1 MNKQPINTCINCNTR
16 DTINELEH
24 LRSKIMA
31 VSIRLDPEIEQRLDH
46 LAAQTGRAKSYYL
59 RELIEGGL
67 EDLEDFY
74 LADAAMERVR
84 RGREELLDASQV
96 RKDLGLDH

>member
-1 MNKQPINTCINCNTR
+1 
-16 DTINELEH
+16 
-24 LRSKIMA
+24 MA
-31 VSIRLDPEIEQRLDH
+31 VSIRLDPQIEQRLDH
-46 LAAQTGRAKSYYL
+46 LASQTGRPKSYYL

-84 RGREELLDASQV
+84 RGTEKLLDASQV

>member
-1 MNKQPINTCINCNTR
+1 
-16 DTINELEH
+16 
-24 LRSKIMA
+24 MA

-67 EDLEDFY
+67 DDLEDFY
-74 LADAAMERVR
+74 LADATMERVR
-84 RGREELLDASQV
+84 KGEEAVLDAAEV
-96 RKDLGLDH
+96 RKSIALDN

>member
-1 MNKQPINTCINCNTR
+1 
-16 DTINELEH
+16 
-24 LRSKIMA
+24 MA
-31 VSIRLDPEIEQRLDH
+31 VSIRLDPEIEQRLDQ

-67 EDLEDFY
+67 DDLEDFY
-74 LADAAMERVR
+74 LADAVMERVR
-84 RGREELLDASQV
+84 KGSEKLLDASRV

>member
-1 MNKQPINTCINCNTR
+1 
-16 DTINELEH
+16 
-24 LRSKIMA
+24 MA

-67 EDLEDFY
+67 DDLEDFY
-74 LADAAMERVR
+74 LADATMERVR
-84 RGREELLDASQV
+84 KGEEAVLAAAEV
-96 RKDLGLDH
+96 RKSIALDH